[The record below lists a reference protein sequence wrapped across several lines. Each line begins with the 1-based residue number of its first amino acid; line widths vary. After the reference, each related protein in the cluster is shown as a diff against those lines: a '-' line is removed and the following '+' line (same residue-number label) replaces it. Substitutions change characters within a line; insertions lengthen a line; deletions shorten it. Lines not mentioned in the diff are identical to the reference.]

1 MLGKR
6 DGRRRVVGLG
16 SDCLGSEEEGSDAVW
31 PEVTQHSLRAAARP
45 ARPGIMDRQGVRRR
59 PRADTEWNWEE
70 AGQSA
75 WGRQLLGDDSSDE
88 DESEIRCGRF
98 AESGRWMSELYGYPR
113 HLMPT
118 SGEECS
124 G

>member
-1 MLGKR
+1 M
-6 DGRRRVVGLG
+6 
-16 SDCLGSEEEGSDAVW
+16 
-31 PEVTQHSLRAAARP
+31 
-45 ARPGIMDRQGVRRR
+45 
-59 PRADTEWNWEE
+59 EWNWEE

-113 HLMPT
+113 HLTPT
-118 SGEECS
+118 SGGECKPCVCS
-124 G
+124 RTMRLSTFCGLRRDQEQY